1 VVCSQALWR
10 RFGRVGRNAAGM
22 IIRGRIEYND
32 GVTNLVADR
41 LQPLSTVYP
50 QATGIL
56 PSRHRS
62 RDFR

>member
-1 VVCSQALWR
+1 
-10 RFGRVGRNAAGM
+10 M
-22 IIRGRIEYND
+22 IVRGRIEYCD
-32 GVTNLVADR
+32 GVTNLVAEL
-41 LQPLSTVYP
+41 LQPLSTIYP